1 MTVLAAFLVE
11 RKMGRIESI
20 APVLAQIF
28 TPLLGGSCWMLAAIG
43 GNGRAPSIG
52 TGRFSFG
59 LFFSGL
65 VRRH

>member
-1 MTVLAAFLVE
+1 
-11 RKMGRIESI
+11 MGRIESI